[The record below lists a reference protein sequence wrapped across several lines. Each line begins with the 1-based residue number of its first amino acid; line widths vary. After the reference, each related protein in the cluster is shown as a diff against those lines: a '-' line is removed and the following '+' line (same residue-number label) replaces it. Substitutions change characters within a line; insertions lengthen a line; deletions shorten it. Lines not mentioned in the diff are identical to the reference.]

1 MLTQE
6 NAHYRLPKGGRT
18 RLIAAFTIALLA
30 IGGLWWNAQA
40 KAHRELAAR
49 TVAERRADQ
58 LDAASTALQKR
69 TAALLKANHRLL
81 VHGQKPVAVPNVPSL
96 SAGPRGPEGQQGQ
109 PGPSPTRA
117 QVFAAVSLFCS
128 SGACEHGPSASQ
140 VETAVADYC
149 ASRNQCRGPVGA
161 DGSQGAVGAPG
172 TDGTNGTNGQ
182 PGPQGQPGQNAT
194 DAQVQAAVNTY
205 CNNHNGCQG
214 PPGAQGAQ
222 GDVGPQGPKGDPGTA
237 VPGTYTCPDV
247 TPFVH
252 GLTVAQDGSVSLDCI
267 NVLDGIGPN

>member
-58 LDAASTALQKR
+58 LDAASTALPKR

-96 SAGPRGPEGQQGQ
+96 SDGPRGPEGQQGQ

-140 VETAVADYC
+140 VETAVATYC
-149 ASRNQCRGPVGA
+149 APRNQCRGG
-161 DGSQGAVGAPG
+161 DGTNGAPG
-172 TDGTNGTNGQ
+172 SDGTNGTNGTNGQ

-214 PPGAQGAQ
+214 PQGAQ
-222 GDVGPQGPKGDPGTA
+222 GDVGPQGPQGDPGTA
-237 VPGTYTCPDV
+237 VPGTYTCPPD

-252 GLTVAQDGSVSLDCI
+252 GFTVAQDGSVSLDCI
-267 NVLDGIGPN
+267 NVLDGNGPN